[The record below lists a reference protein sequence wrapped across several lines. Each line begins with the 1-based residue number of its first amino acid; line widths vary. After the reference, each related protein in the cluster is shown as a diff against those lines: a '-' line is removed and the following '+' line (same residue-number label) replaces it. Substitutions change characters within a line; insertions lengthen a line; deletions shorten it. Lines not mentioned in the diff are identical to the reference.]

1 MMIPSHPYRGL
12 GLALVAGLLL
22 LPVGDLSAAKIGDLS
37 DIRLWE
43 QLARF
48 FSLRDP
54 SVRYTLAASLF
65 LGTCCGLLG
74 SFIVV
79 RKLSLMGDTLSH
91 AVLPGVA
98 LGFLWT
104 MTKNPWAIF
113 LGATLAGLLGTVV
126 VHWIHTTTHIKEDS
140 AMGLVLSG
148 FYAVGIC
155 LFTMI
160 QQLPTG
166 NKAGLDKFMFGQAA
180 ALGADDLWMIGI
192 ITSLSL
198 IAIILFYK
206 EFLITSF
213 DFGFAQALGL
223 SARFF
228 HYLIMLLLALSVV
241 IALQAVGI
249 VLVSALLIT
258 PAATAFLLTDRMHRM
273 LIYASLFGMGAGIAG
288 AFLSYLGNSL
298 PTGPFI
304 IVAASTLFGLAL
316 LFGNRYG
323 ILPRWIRN
331 LSRNRRIQ
339 VENTLKAVYQVRE
352 QNHFSQ
358 DGITVKALGD
368 RRNLSPAEAERE
380 IRQLVRR
387 GLATLEKTEPAEA
400 RSPNR
405 KIFLTSSGWETACR
419 IVRNHRLWELYLTE
433 SVRYRADHVHD
444 DAEEIEHLLGEDTVR
459 QLERSLNYPTR
470 DPHGKLI
477 PSLRDLNQT
486 SFAGPS

>member
-1 MMIPSHPYRGL
+1 MSPHLLRWTMV
-12 GLALVAGLLL
+12 LVAGLLL
-22 LPVGDLSAAKIGDLS
+22 LTTGDLSAAKIGELS
-37 DIRLWE
+37 DTRLWE
-43 QLARF
+43 QLTRF

-54 SVRYTLAASLF
+54 AVRYTLIASLF

-113 LGATLAGLLGTVV
+113 IGASIAGLLGTVV

-148 FYAVGIC
+148 FYALGIC

-180 ALGADDLWMIGI
+180 ALSPDDLWMIGI
-192 ITSLSL
+192 ITTFSLL
-198 IAIILFYK
+198 AITLFYK
-206 EFLITSF
+206 EFLVTSF
-213 DFGFAQALGL
+213 DFGFAQSMGL
-223 SARFF
+223 SAQFF

-258 PAATAFLLTDRMHRM
+258 PAATAFLLTDRMRRM
-273 LIYASLFGMGAGIAG
+273 LLYASLFGMGAGVAG

-304 IVAASTLFGLAL
+304 IVAASAIFALAL
-316 LFGNRYG
+316 LFGHRYG
-323 ILPRWIRN
+323 IVPRWV
-331 LSRNRRIQ
+331 RNRSRDQRIQ
-339 VENTLKAVYQVRE
+339 VENTLKAVYHVRE
-352 QNHFSQ
+352 NDQFSQ
-358 DGITVKALGD
+358 NGITLQAFAN
-368 RRNLSPAEAERE
+368 RRKRSLSDAERE
-380 IRQLVRR
+380 IRKLVAR
-387 GLATLEKTEPAEA
+387 GLATFDKIDPANP
-400 RSPNR
+400 RSPQR
-405 KIFLTSSGWETACR
+405 KLYLTPAGWETACR

-433 SVRYRADHVHD
+433 SVHYQPDHVHD

-459 QLERSLNYPTR
+459 QLERRLNYPTR

-477 PSLRDLNQT
+477 PSLRDLHRT
-486 SFAGPS
+486 PIAGPS